1 MSNEY
6 QSVAFVDFVPKS
18 AAKGKKKTQ
27 TTLPV
32 TPKKGAGGGASSSGA
47 TVSPVK
53 GSAPPLAIPT
63 SSVGGGASGSSN
75 PDDSFRQYRRLC
87 EDLEK
92 EPSYNSK
99 TKLVQNYIKRGNSG
113 G

>member
-1 MSNEY
+1 MS
-6 QSVAFVDFVPKS
+6 S
-18 AAKGKKKTQ
+18 A
-27 TTLPV
+27 
-32 TPKKGAGGGASSSGA
+32 
-47 TVSPVK
+47 SPIK
-53 GSAPPLAIPT
+53 RPAPPT
-63 SSVGGGASGSSN
+63 GDEGGVSHGASN

-113 G
+113 GEGGRERKDNHQIIYRWFYWRSLLAR